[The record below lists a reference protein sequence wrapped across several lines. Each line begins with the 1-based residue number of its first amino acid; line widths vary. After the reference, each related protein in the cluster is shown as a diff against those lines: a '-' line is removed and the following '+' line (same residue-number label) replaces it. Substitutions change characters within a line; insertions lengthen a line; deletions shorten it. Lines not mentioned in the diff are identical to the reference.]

1 MLLGH
6 SEGLSGNMIGLEGG
20 RRGVHRQADM
30 YTAQLRTNPVGDQSR
45 VTVSAVKIA
54 IFRDFS
60 HKHPE
65 MYTAQLRTA
74 QIALSRFS
82 HEHHQMYTAQ
92 LRMYTAQLPGAQV
105 TCDYPRAVAGCRPQ
119 GHFHRKNAFFR

>member
-1 MLLGH
+1 VLLGH

-60 HKHPE
+60 H
-65 MYTAQLRTA
+65 
-74 QIALSRFS
+74 
-82 HEHHQMYTAQ
+82 EHHQMYTAQ